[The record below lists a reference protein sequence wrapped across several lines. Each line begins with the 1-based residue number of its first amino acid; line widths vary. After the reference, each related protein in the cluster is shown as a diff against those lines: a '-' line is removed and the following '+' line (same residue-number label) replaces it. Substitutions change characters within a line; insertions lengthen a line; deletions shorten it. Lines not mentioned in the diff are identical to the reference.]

1 MPELKSLLPFLGLA
15 LVACTTTKN
24 PATLS
29 PEHPIPVP
37 AAEQGAPDD
46 WAQAQLAWEW
56 EYPAPLVHAY
66 EDDRAAGNCLE
77 LMALTARG
85 YEARNLFEQ
94 PFLQART
101 TLCQAVRASARL
113 AGFDR
118 SFLGPSLLDP
128 DLPLEAPAEFA
139 LAISDETRRFA
150 QSRKTWAEVEMPAG
164 FEPISNYEAV
174 YRGQDGSVQRLRVLA
189 RGDYNGDGLED
200 AIVYLTDGV
209 DGGSY
214 AHARYLI
221 VTRLAQGAPLSL
233 LSRATEDQEA
243 ISNSST
249 SSDSTTLAP
258 SASPV

>member
-37 AAEQGAPDD
+37 ETEQGAPDD

-66 EDDRAAGNCLE
+66 EDDREAGNCLE
-77 LMALTARG
+77 LMALTTRG

-101 TLCQAVRASARL
+101 ALCQAVRASASL
-113 AGFDR
+113 TGFDR
-118 SFLGPSLLDP
+118 SFLEPSLLDRE
-128 DLPLEAPAEFA
+128 LPMAAPAEFA
-139 LAISDETRRFA
+139 LAISSDTRQRVRA
-150 QSRKTWAEVEMPAG
+150 METWAGVETPAG
-164 FEPISNYEAV
+164 FEPVSNYEAV

-214 AHARYLI
+214 SHARYLI
-221 VTRLAQGAPLSL
+221 VTRLAQDAPLSL
-233 LSRATEDQEA
+233 LSPVKEDQDA

>member
-1 MPELKSLLPFLGLA
+1 MPDLKLLLPFLGLA

-37 AAEQGAPDD
+37 EAEEGVPAD
-46 WAQAQLAWEW
+46 WARAQLAWEW

-66 EDDRAAGNCLE
+66 EDNREAGNCLE

-101 TLCQAVRASARL
+101 TLCQAVRASANL

-118 SFLGPSLLDP
+118 SFLEPSLLDRN
-128 DLPLEAPAEFA
+128 LPVEAPAEFA
-139 LAISDETRRFA
+139 LAISGDTQRRA
-150 QSRKTWAEVEMPAG
+150 QARETWAEVETPAG
-164 FEPISNYEAV
+164 FEPVSNYEAV

-200 AIVYLTDGV
+200 AILYLTEGV

-221 VTRLAQGAPLSL
+221 VTRLAQDAPLSL
-233 LSRATEDQEA
+233 LSPVTDDQEA